1 MNDKERKAENKP
13 NIYLIGFMGVGK
25 SSVGRKVASKL
36 GMLFID
42 SDKAIEKKAG
52 KSVNEIF
59 AQEGEKT
66 FRELEREF
74 IKSGHP
80 TTGCVVACGGGLPIE
95 EGMIETL
102 KEYGIIVGLF
112 AHSDTIL
119 ERTDRRNTR
128 PMLNVDD
135 KEFQIKNLLKKR
147 QDTYKQ
153 ADYLFFSQGR
163 PIEQVAA
170 DIVRVY
176 KSKYQIV

>member
-1 MNDKERKAENKP
+1 MIDKEVTVANKP

-25 SSVGRKVASKL
+25 SSVGRKVARKL

-42 SDKAIEKKAG
+42 SDKAIEGKAG
-52 KSVNEIF
+52 MSVNEIF
-59 AQEGEKT
+59 AQNGEKA
-66 FRELEREF
+66 FREFEREF

-80 TTGCVVACGGGLPIE
+80 ENGCVVACGGGLPIE
-95 EGMIETL
+95 EGMIEIL
-102 KEYGIIVGLF
+102 KSRGIVVGLF

-119 ERTDRRNTR
+119 ERTDRRDTR
-128 PMLNVDD
+128 PILNVEN
-135 KEFQIKNLLKKR
+135 KEARINDLLKSR

-163 PIEQVAA
+163 PIEDVAA

-176 KSKYQIV
+176 LRRFKS